1 MNKKETISIVKFRE
15 YDGKYEETVNTL
27 YFKSKEEAKNYLKKA
42 GYEED
47 DIFEYRKNWGDTAS
61 LKQVKL
67 Q

>member
-1 MNKKETISIVKFRE
+1 MNKKETISIVKFE
-15 YDGKYEETVNTL
+15 SYDGERSEITDIL
-27 YFKSKEEAKNYLKKA
+27 YFKKEEKAKQFLIKA

-47 DIFEYRKNWGDTAS
+47 DIFEYRKNWSDTAS